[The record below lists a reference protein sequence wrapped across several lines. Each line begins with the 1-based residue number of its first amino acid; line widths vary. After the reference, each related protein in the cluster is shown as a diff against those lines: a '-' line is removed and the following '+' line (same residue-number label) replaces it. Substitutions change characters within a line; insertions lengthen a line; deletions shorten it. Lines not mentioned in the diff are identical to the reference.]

1 MKQLFRKIKQINYM
15 HYIAVALIMGVAAF
29 YFRFPYAL
37 GRLIEGVRDMGVSI
51 GYYCAELFGG
61 GAKFSVTVNDYP
73 KIPFFS
79 TATPAPPVPS
89 VPAPVPDNTPDISLP
104 STFSEFKIKW
114 VAYWKTF
121 ISKDNLFAYFSAI
134 GNGLYYLSYALLL
147 LLPVAILLFVFIR
160 RASGAINTDH
170 GKESK
175 PLKAFKK
182 CVSKTYIPVK
192 SWCLSFVD
200 FLKNHSAYYKI
211 WLCLWLF
218 YFNAFTIVCEFIA
231 YYFYFVVSF
240 DFVNLYRQLYKLFFD
255 LWAVIDFTPPWL
267 LVIFGIW
274 LLNKIAI
281 NIGYSEL
288 YHGENRNRGFINER
302 GVVTVVYGSM
312 GAGKT
317 AFITDMALSTEVQQR
332 DDALEII
339 LECDMKFP
347 CFPWIN
353 LEDELK
359 TAIENHIV
367 FSVPSCVNFMREKF
381 LAWYKE
387 PTDENIFGY
396 DFRRYGLEYD
406 DGLQLTYIWNV
417 LKDYACAYLIYTVKS
432 SLILSNYSIRTD
444 MLISDVGNFPIWNA
458 DFFKRDSRLLDSFS
472 RHAHI
477 LDFDMLRLGKTML
490 EHNPNATAF
499 GFGVYVISEID
510 KERKNTPE
518 LAEIKRDDKKC
529 NQKNDLFNVLL
540 KMSRHACVVANRVFV
555 KIFADLQRP
564 ESLGAD
570 TRDLGE
576 VVYIK
581 AKSEPALTLPFFSPF
596 YFFELL
602 YLWAKSKFDGAYLN
616 HRYTRGDYTLL
627 PYLLKSIYAKMF
639 HYNERMYN
647 TFGRQTMLLEVESG
661 RMDGLADKKKYY
673 RQFKKIW
680 SGRYATDCLSAIFT
694 ERAEVNTIGI
704 DDMKTYHTIIATNDE
719 LKLQNSHFQ
728 AEISKITC
736 NQKKC

>member
-15 HYIAVALIMGVAAF
+15 HYIAVALTMGVAAF

-51 GYYCAELFGG
+51 GYYCVELFGG
-61 GAKFSVTVNDYP
+61 GADFPATVNNYP
-73 KIPFFS
+73 KVPFFAS
-79 TATPAPPVPS
+79 GTQE
-89 VPAPVPDNTPDISLP
+89 NTPNFPLP
-104 STFSEFKIKW
+104 ATFAEFKAKW
-114 VAYWKTF
+114 VLYWQTF
-121 ISKDNLFAYFSAI
+121 IKKENVFAYFSALAK
-134 GNGLYYLSYALLL
+134 GLRYFLCVLLFGF
-147 LLPVAILLFVFIR
+147 PVIIVIVILLR
-160 RASGAINTDH
+160 RASGTINTDH

-175 PLKAFKK
+175 PLKIFKK

-200 FLKNHSAYYKI
+200 FLKTHSVYYKI

-267 LVIFGIW
+267 LVIFGVW

-281 NIGYSEL
+281 GIGYAEL
-288 YHGENRNRGFINER
+288 YHGENCNRGFINER

-312 GAGKT
+312 GVGKT
-317 AFITDMALSTEVQQR
+317 AFITDMALSAEVQQR

-347 CFPWIN
+347 CFPWIK

-359 TAIENHIV
+359 AAFENHTV
-367 FSVPSCVNFMREKF
+367 FSVPSCVKFMREKF
-381 LAWYKE
+381 LAWYKL

-417 LKDYACAYLIYTVKS
+417 LKDYACAYLIYTVKT

-444 MLISDVGNFPIWNA
+444 MLLSDVGNFPLWNA

-570 TRDLGE
+570 TRELGE
-576 VVYIK
+576 IVYIK
-581 AKSEPALTLPFFSPF
+581 EKSEPALTLPFFSPF

-627 PYLLKSIYAKMF
+627 PYLLKCVYAKMF
-639 HYNERMYN
+639 HLNQRTYN

-694 ERAEVNTIGI
+694 DRAEVNTIGI

-728 AEISKITC
+728 AEISKIT
-736 NQKKC
+736 NAEKMEKAKA

>member
-1 MKQLFRKIKQINYM
+1 M

-602 YLWAKSKFDGAYLN
+602 YLWAKAKFDGAYLN

-736 NQKKC
+736 NQKKR

>member
-1 MKQLFRKIKQINYM
+1 MKKILKKIKQIDYR
-15 HYIAVALIMGVAAF
+15 HYIAVALTLGVIAF

-37 GRLIEGVRDMGVSI
+37 GRLIESLRDVGVSI
-51 GYYCAELFGG
+51 GYYFAELFGG
-61 GAKFSVTVNDYP
+61 GASFSATVNDYP

-79 TATPAPPVPS
+79 SGTAK
-89 VPAPVPDNTPDISLP
+89 NTPNIPLP
-104 STFSEFKIKW
+104 ATFADFKAKW
-114 VAYWKTF
+114 VSYWKTF
-121 ISKDNLFAYFSAI
+121 IKKENVLAYFAAL
-134 GNGLYYLSYALLL
+134 GNGLYYVSYALVL
-147 LLPVAILLFVFIR
+147 LLPVILICVMLLR
-160 RASGAINTDH
+160 RAGNTITTDH

-192 SWCLSFVD
+192 SWCIAFAK
-200 FLKNHSAYYKI
+200 FLKEHSAYYKI

-218 YFNAFTIVCEFIA
+218 YFNAFTIIAEFIA
-231 YYFYFVVSF
+231 YYFYFVVTF

-255 LWAVIDFTPPWL
+255 LWAVVDFMPPWL
-267 LVIFGIW
+267 LVIFGVW
-274 LLNKIAI
+274 LLNRISI
-281 NIGYSEL
+281 NMGYAEL
-288 YHGENRNRGFINER
+288 YHGEKCNRGFINER
-302 GVVTVVYGSM
+302 GVVTVVYAPM

-317 AFITDMALSTEVQQR
+317 ALITDMALSAEVQQR
-332 DDALEII
+332 DSALEII

-347 CFPWIN
+347 CFPWIK

-359 TAIENHIV
+359 AAFGDHTV
-367 FSVPSCVNFMREKF
+367 FSVPSCINFMRQKF
-381 LAWYKE
+381 RAWYKS
-387 PTDENIFGY
+387 PTEENIFGY
-396 DFRRYGLEYD
+396 DFKRYGLEYD

-432 SLILSNYSIRTD
+432 SLILSNYSIRSDT
-444 MLISDVGNFPIWNA
+444 LVSDVGNFPLWNA

-518 LAEIKRDDKKC
+518 LSEVKRDSDKC

-570 TRDLGE
+570 ARELGE

-581 AKSEPALTLPFFSPF
+581 EKGDPVLTLPFFSPF

-602 YLWAKSKFDGAYLN
+602 FLWVKSKFDGAYLS

-627 PYLLKSIYAKMF
+627 PYLFKELYAKMF
-639 HYNERMYN
+639 HLNQRTYN
-647 TFGRQTMLLEVESG
+647 TFGRQVLFLEVESG
-661 RMDGLADKKKYY
+661 RMDGLADRKKYY

-694 ERAEVNTIGI
+694 ERAEVNKIGI
-704 DDMKTYHTIIATNDE
+704 DDMKEYRAIVAANDE

-728 AEISKITC
+728 SEISELTKRKESP
-736 NQKKC
+736 QGKSKA